1 MNLPNILTLTRVFLT
16 PLVIVF
22 LVFQLLGSSEKAI
35 LLSRILSAVMFA
47 IISFTDFLD
56 GYIARK
62 HNLITNFGKLMDPL
76 ADKLLVFTA
85 LVSLCVSPY
94 VGDKTFSKCLACA
107 TIIVISREIAVTS
120 LRLVTAKQNIVV
132 PANTLGKIKTV
143 TQIIFIL
150 TAILEPVFFKNA
162 DFTLENAANTA
173 TVPYISYVAMGVMVI
188 MTIWSGIVY
197 FKHYWKFIVAE

>member
-22 LVFQLLGSSEKAI
+22 LVFPLLGSSAKGI

-94 VGDKTFSKCLACA
+94 VGDKTFQRFLACA
-107 TIIVISREIAVTS
+107 TIIVIMRELSVTS
-120 LRLVTAKQNIVV
+120 LRLVTAKNNIVV
-132 PANTLGKIKTV
+132 PANILGKIKTV

-162 DFTLENAANTA
+162 DFTLENPAAF
-173 TVPYISYVAMGVMVI
+173 PYLSYITMGIMII
-188 MTIWSGIVY
+188 MTVLSGIVY
-197 FKHYWKFIVAE
+197 IKHYWKYIVE